1 MMFIYIYIYNY
12 DIWYIHLLLAAQPE
26 WKLTKNP
33 GSFENSE
40 HLDEVVGVVGSL
52 GPPAVLV
59 RKQFASATVKATR
72 YAPKF
77 GWSTWRIGSHLVE
90 GGLTMTLAF

>member
-1 MMFIYIYIYNY
+1 MMFIYTYNY
-12 DIWYIHLLLAAQPE
+12 DTYNIWYLLLAAQAE
-26 WKLTKNP
+26 GETHQNP

-40 HLDEVVGVVGSL
+40 HLDEVVGVVGRL

-72 YAPKF
+72 RCA
-77 GWSTWRIGSHLVE
+77 TEICVE
-90 GGLTMTLAF
+90 NLDQ